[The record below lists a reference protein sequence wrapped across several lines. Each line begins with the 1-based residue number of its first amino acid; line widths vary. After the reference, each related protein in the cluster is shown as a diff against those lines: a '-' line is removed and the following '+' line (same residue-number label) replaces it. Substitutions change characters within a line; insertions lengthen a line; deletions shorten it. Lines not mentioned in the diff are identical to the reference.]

1 MKADALARETV
12 AEPNGRW
19 PARLAL
25 GFSPRRDRTQLVQR
39 RRSGPLSIQRPFFP
53 EGDTCHVY
61 LLHPPGG
68 VAGGDALD
76 VRVSMDPAARALIT
90 TPGAT
95 KFYRTRGPD
104 ATVRQTL
111 EVGDESVLEWLPQEN
126 IFFPG
131 ADANMAT
138 EIHLRGSARIAAWE
152 IQALGRPVI
161 GERFEDGALDAR
173 LALLRDGR
181 PIVRERLRVAGVGSL
196 DGASGLRGQPV
207 SATLLMTGADAAF
220 LSKVRDVAETV
231 VADRLVHGI
240 TRIEDVLIVRA
251 LAQTTEPVR
260 RLFGVLW
267 QAWRREVVGRD
278 ACPPRIWAT

>member
-1 MKADALARETV
+1 MKADALASKAV

-25 GFSPRRDRTQLVQR
+25 GFSPRHDRTELVQR

-68 VAGGDALD
+68 VAGGDDLD
-76 VRVSMDPAARALIT
+76 VRVSMDPSARALIT

-111 EVGDESVLEWLPQEN
+111 EVGDGAVLEWLPQEN

-131 ADANMAT
+131 ADADVTT
-138 EIHLRGSARIAAWE
+138 EFHLRGSARLAAWE
-152 IQALGRPVI
+152 IQCLG
-161 GERFEDGALDAR
+161 L
-173 LALLRDGR
+173 
-181 PIVRERLRVAGVGSL
+181 SL
-196 DGASGLRGQPV
+196 I
-207 SATLLMTGADAAF
+207 
-220 LSKVRDVAETV
+220 
-231 VADRLVHGI
+231 HI
-240 TRIEDVLIVRA
+240 
-251 LAQTTEPVR
+251 
-260 RLFGVLW
+260 
-267 QAWRREVVGRD
+267 
-278 ACPPRIWAT
+278 